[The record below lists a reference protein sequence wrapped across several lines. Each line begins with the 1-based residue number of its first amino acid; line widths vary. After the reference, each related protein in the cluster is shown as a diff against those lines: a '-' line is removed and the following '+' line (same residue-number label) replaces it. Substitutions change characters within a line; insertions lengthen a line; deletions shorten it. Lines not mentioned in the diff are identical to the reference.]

1 MFKSLRLRFFF
12 WYTLILAVTF
22 SVFAVAL
29 YFNVSTTL
37 KDQMDDLLLTK
48 AEGIARSIN
57 TYWETEKM
65 DALKHGARKNV
76 FSKINNANFL
86 KIARRWVEE
95 RTNDP
100 DLMNIIV
107 QIYKPDGELIAF
119 SLNALTHLNISKNSL
134 HGLAT
139 NRTVYE
145 DYQVTQGEEK
155 PLGLRILEIPVFE
168 EGKMAYIVQVGGP
181 LTSIWETLK
190 GLKFILFLLLPITVV
205 LTSVLAGEFL
215 ASITLKPLKNMI
227 ATARQITA
235 ENMSLRI
242 APPET
247 QDEIRELAET
257 FNEMLE
263 KIQQVFISQKQFIQ
277 DISHELRT
285 PLTIMRG
292 ELEVALKRQRSVEEY
307 SSILQSSLEET
318 AKIGQLLENL
328 LALARLDSSS
338 VSLAS
343 DKADISAIMRDI
355 LDDMEIL
362 AHQKGIEID
371 FVSQEGIILP
381 IDKDQIMRAFINIL
395 ENAIKYTPEKGR
407 VSVEVIRENAYA
419 IITISDTGIGIP
431 EQDLP
436 HIFDRFYQVDS
447 SRSSAGFGLG
457 LSIALSII
465 EAHGGSITVES
476 TPKQGTT
483 FLISLPMVGI
493 APDFHPA
500 VPNLPKTT

>member
-1 MFKSLRLRFFF
+1 
-12 WYTLILAVTF
+12 
-22 SVFAVAL
+22 
-29 YFNVSTTL
+29 
-37 KDQMDDLLLTK
+37 
-48 AEGIARSIN
+48 
-57 TYWETEKM
+57 
-65 DALKHGARKNV
+65 
-76 FSKINNANFL
+76 
-86 KIARRWVEE
+86 
-95 RTNDP
+95 
-100 DLMNIIV
+100 
-107 QIYKPDGELIAF
+107 
-119 SLNALTHLNISKNSL
+119 
-134 HGLAT
+134 
-139 NRTVYE
+139 
-145 DYQVTQGEEK
+145 
-155 PLGLRILEIPVFE
+155 
-168 EGKMAYIVQVGGP
+168 
-181 LTSIWETLK
+181 
-190 GLKFILFLLLPITVV
+190 
-205 LTSVLAGEFL
+205 
-215 ASITLKPLKNMI
+215 MI

-338 VSLAS
+338 VSLAR
-343 DKADISAIMRDI
+343 DNADISAIMRDI

-371 FVSQEGIILP
+371 FVSQEGIIIP
-381 IDKDQIMRAFINIL
+381 IDKDQIMRSFINIL

-407 VSVEVIRENAYA
+407 VSVEVIREDAYA
-419 IITISDTGIGIP
+419 FITISDTGIGIP

-483 FLISLPMVGI
+483 FLISLPMVGVG
-493 APDFHPA
+493 PDFHPA
-500 VPNLPKTT
+500 VPNLPKTV

>member
-1 MFKSLRLRFFF
+1 
-12 WYTLILAVTF
+12 
-22 SVFAVAL
+22 
-29 YFNVSTTL
+29 
-37 KDQMDDLLLTK
+37 
-48 AEGIARSIN
+48 
-57 TYWETEKM
+57 
-65 DALKHGARKNV
+65 
-76 FSKINNANFL
+76 
-86 KIARRWVEE
+86 
-95 RTNDP
+95 
-100 DLMNIIV
+100 
-107 QIYKPDGELIAF
+107 
-119 SLNALTHLNISKNSL
+119 
-134 HGLAT
+134 
-139 NRTVYE
+139 
-145 DYQVTQGEEK
+145 
-155 PLGLRILEIPVFE
+155 
-168 EGKMAYIVQVGGP
+168 
-181 LTSIWETLK
+181 
-190 GLKFILFLLLPITVV
+190 
-205 LTSVLAGEFL
+205 
-215 ASITLKPLKNMI
+215 
-227 ATARQITA
+227 
-235 ENMSLRI
+235 
-242 APPET
+242 
-247 QDEIRELAET
+247 
-257 FNEMLE
+257 
-263 KIQQVFISQKQFIQ
+263 
-277 DISHELRT
+277 
-285 PLTIMRG
+285 
-292 ELEVALKRQRSVEEY
+292 
-307 SSILQSSLEET
+307 
-318 AKIGQLLENL
+318 
-328 LALARLDSSS
+328 

-381 IDKDQIMRAFINIL
+381 IDKDQIMRSFINIL

-500 VPNLPKTT
+500 VPNLSKTT

>member
-1 MFKSLRLRFFF
+1 MFKSIRLRFFF

-29 YFNVSTTL
+29 YYNVSTTL
-37 KDQMDDLLLTK
+37 KDQMDNLLLTK

-57 TYWETEKM
+57 TYWEAEKM
-65 DALKHGARKNV
+65 DALKHGAKRNV

-119 SLNALTHLNISKNSL
+119 SLNALIHLNISKNSL

-139 NRTVYE
+139 NKTVYE

-168 EGKMAYIVQVGGP
+168 EGKMVYIVQVGGP
-181 LTSIWETLK
+181 LNSIWETLK

-242 APPET
+242 APPES

-277 DISHELRT
+277 DVSHELRT

-292 ELEVALKRQRSVEEY
+292 ELEVALKRQRSPEEY
-307 SSILQSSLEET
+307 SSILRSSLEET
-318 AKIGQLLENL
+318 AKIGKLLENL

-338 VSLAS
+338 VNLTRETT
-343 DKADISAIMRDI
+343 DISAMTRDI
-355 LDDMEIL
+355 VDDMEIL

-371 FVSQEGIILP
+371 FVSQDGIIIP
-381 IDKDQIMRAFINIL
+381 VDKDQIMRAFINIL
-395 ENAIKYTPEKGR
+395 ENAIKYTPGKGR

-431 EQDLP
+431 EKDLP
-436 HIFDRFYQVDS
+436 HIFDRFYQVDR

-476 TPKQGTT
+476 TPEQGTT
-483 FLISLPMVGI
+483 FLISLPMAES

-500 VPNLPKTT
+500 VPNLLQTT

>member
-1 MFKSLRLRFFF
+1 MFKSIRLRFFF

-22 SVFAVAL
+22 SVFALAL

-57 TYWETEKM
+57 TYWDTEKM
-65 DALKHGARKNV
+65 DALKHGARKTV
-76 FSKINNANFL
+76 FSKINNENFL

-119 SLNALTHLNISKNSL
+119 SHNALTQMNISKNSL

-139 NRTVYE
+139 NTSVYE
-145 DYQVTQGEEK
+145 DRQVTQGEEE
-155 PLGLRILEIPVFE
+155 PIDLRVLEIPVHE
-168 EGKMAYIVQVGGP
+168 EGKIAYIVQVGGP
-181 LTSIWETLK
+181 LNSIWETLR
-190 GLKFILFLLLPITVV
+190 GLKYILFLLLPITVV

-227 ATARQITA
+227 ATAHQITA

-247 QDEIRELAET
+247 HDEIRELAET

-263 KIQQVFISQKQFIQ
+263 KIQQVLISQKQFIQ
-277 DISHELRT
+277 DVSHELRT

-292 ELEVALKRQRSVEEY
+292 ELEVALKRQRSPEEY
-307 SSILQSSLEET
+307 SLILKSGLEET
-318 AKIGQLLENL
+318 AKIGKLLENL

-338 VSLAS
+338 VSLTR
-343 DKADISAIMRDI
+343 DITDLSAIMRDI

-371 FVSQEGIILP
+371 FVSQEGIHLL
-381 IDKDQIMRAFINIL
+381 IDKDQIIRSIINIL
-395 ENAIKYTPEKGR
+395 ENAIKFTPEKGR
-407 VSVEVIRENAYA
+407 ISVEVIREKACA
-419 IITISDTGIGIP
+419 IITITDTGIGIP
-431 EQDLP
+431 ERDLP

-447 SRSSAGFGLG
+447 SRSSKGFGLG
-457 LSIALSII
+457 LSIAKSII

-476 TPKQGTT
+476 ILNQGTT
-483 FLISLPMVGI
+483 FLISLPMGGPG
-493 APDFHPA
+493 PDLHHDGPTLA
-500 VPNLPKTT
+500 QAT

>member
-1 MFKSLRLRFFF
+1 
-12 WYTLILAVTF
+12 
-22 SVFAVAL
+22 
-29 YFNVSTTL
+29 
-37 KDQMDDLLLTK
+37 
-48 AEGIARSIN
+48 
-57 TYWETEKM
+57 
-65 DALKHGARKNV
+65 
-76 FSKINNANFL
+76 
-86 KIARRWVEE
+86 
-95 RTNDP
+95 
-100 DLMNIIV
+100 
-107 QIYKPDGELIAF
+107 
-119 SLNALTHLNISKNSL
+119 
-134 HGLAT
+134 
-139 NRTVYE
+139 
-145 DYQVTQGEEK
+145 
-155 PLGLRILEIPVFE
+155 
-168 EGKMAYIVQVGGP
+168 
-181 LTSIWETLK
+181 
-190 GLKFILFLLLPITVV
+190 
-205 LTSVLAGEFL
+205 
-215 ASITLKPLKNMI
+215 
-227 ATARQITA
+227 
-235 ENMSLRI
+235 
-242 APPET
+242 
-247 QDEIRELAET
+247 
-257 FNEMLE
+257 
-263 KIQQVFISQKQFIQ
+263 
-277 DISHELRT
+277 
-285 PLTIMRG
+285 MRG

-381 IDKDQIMRAFINIL
+381 IDKDQIMRSFINIL

-407 VSVEVIRENAYA
+407 VSVEVIREDAYA

-493 APDFHPA
+493 APDIHPA
-500 VPNLPKTT
+500 VPTLPKTI

>member
-1 MFKSLRLRFFF
+1 
-12 WYTLILAVTF
+12 
-22 SVFAVAL
+22 
-29 YFNVSTTL
+29 
-37 KDQMDDLLLTK
+37 
-48 AEGIARSIN
+48 
-57 TYWETEKM
+57 
-65 DALKHGARKNV
+65 
-76 FSKINNANFL
+76 
-86 KIARRWVEE
+86 
-95 RTNDP
+95 
-100 DLMNIIV
+100 MN
-107 QIYKPDGELIAF
+107 
-119 SLNALTHLNISKNSL
+119 
-134 HGLAT
+134 
-139 NRTVYE
+139 
-145 DYQVTQGEEK
+145 
-155 PLGLRILEIPVFE
+155 
-168 EGKMAYIVQVGGP
+168 
-181 LTSIWETLK
+181 SIWETLK
-190 GLKFILFLLLPITVV
+190 GLKFMLFLLLPITVV
-205 LTSVLAGEFL
+205 LASVLAGEFL

-247 QDEIRELAET
+247 HDEIRELAET

-277 DISHELRT
+277 DVSHELRT

-292 ELEVALKRQRSVEEY
+292 ELEVALKRQRSPQEY

-318 AKIGQLLENL
+318 AKIGKLLENL

-338 VSLAS
+338 VSLAR
-343 DKADISAIMRDI
+343 DTVDISAIMRDI

-381 IDKDQIMRAFINIL
+381 IDKDQIMRSFINIL
-395 ENAIKYTPEKGR
+395 ENAIKYTPEKGHI
-407 VSVEVIRENAYA
+407 SVEVIRENAYA
-419 IITISDTGIGIP
+419 IITITDTGIGIP

-436 HIFDRFYQVDS
+436 HIFDRFYQADS

-483 FLISLPMVGI
+483 FLISLPMGGL
-493 APDFHPA
+493 ASDFHSSA
-500 VPNLPKTT
+500 PNPTKTT